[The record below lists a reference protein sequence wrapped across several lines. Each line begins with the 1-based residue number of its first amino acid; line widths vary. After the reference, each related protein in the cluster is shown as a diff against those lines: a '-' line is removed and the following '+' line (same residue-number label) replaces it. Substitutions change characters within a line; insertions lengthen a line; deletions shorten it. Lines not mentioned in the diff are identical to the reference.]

1 MGAQSLSH
9 ALSGASPDR
18 SKGQDFRNNT
28 HSYATAHRNPNVDQ
42 DEPRRT
48 ERLTAQPRLRAAGV
62 FPQTVRYWWVNQ
74 NQTFRH
80 ETQGGYLW
88 SPKRSQG
95 NRFNQFYDN
104 MREVSPGDLVFSFS
118 DTFIRA
124 IGVVQGHCY
133 ECPKP
138 TEFGTTGRNW
148 NAIGW
153 RVDVRFTE
161 LVNRFRPLDHM
172 AALAPLLPAKYSPLR
187 PNGYGN
193 QAVYLAELPPGMA
206 NALGALAGTEFQ
218 HFLAAAQTVAT
229 DEKSRATS
237 DAAEI
242 RAWEDHLVGEIQH
255 DGVLPETER
264 QSLIM
269 ARRGQGLFRERVA
282 KIEKACRITGVDR
295 PAHLIASHA
304 KPWRDSSHQERL
316 DGENGLLLTP
326 SIDHLFDRGF
336 ISFESNGDL
345 LISPVAHKPS
355 LQQMGI
361 KTEHPVNVG
370 GFTSGQRQFLE
381 FHREQVFLAARRN

>member
-1 MGAQSLSH
+1 M
-9 ALSGASPDR
+9 D
-18 SKGQDFRNNT
+18 K
-28 HSYATAHRNPNVDQ
+28 
-42 DEPRRT
+42 
-48 ERLTAQPRLRAAGV
+48 AAGQSMPRPRQPAPAV
-62 FPQTVRYWWVNQ
+62 LLRSVRFWWVNQ

-95 NRFNQFYDN
+95 DRFNLFYDN
-104 MREVSPGDLVFSFS
+104 MREVAPGDLVFSFS

-138 TEFGTTGRNW
+138 AEFGSAGRNW

-161 LVNRFRPLDHM
+161 LANRFRPMDHM
-172 AALAPLLPAKYSPLR
+172 EALAPLLPAKYSPLR

-193 QAVYLAELPPGMA
+193 QAVYLAELPAAMA
-206 NALGALAGTEFQ
+206 DAIGALTGAEFPQ
-218 HFLAAAQTVAT
+218 FLAVARTVAT

-237 DAAEI
+237 DDSEI
-242 RAWEDHLVGEIQH
+242 RAWKDHIVSVIEHDVVLV
-255 DGVLPETER
+255 ETER

-282 KIEKACRITGVDR
+282 KIERACRITGVDR
-295 PAHLIASHA
+295 PTHLIASHA

-336 ISFESNGDL
+336 ISFEGNGQL
-345 LISPVAHKPS
+345 LISPVAHKTS
-355 LQQMGI
+355 LQRMGI
-361 KTEHPVNVG
+361 QTEQVVNVG
-370 GFTSGQRQFLE
+370 GFSFGQRQFLE
-381 FHREQVFLAARRN
+381 FHRERVFLAARRN